1 MLRQAR
7 SAANYGDS
15 LIFPSLFCHIS
26 GNKKPPMWGFC
37 SPVTSPCR
45 AQPRPAPP
53 CPATPGPALI
63 WWKTHRDHGSMNR
76 SPAELSAHAL
86 PGHAPPCQASPGRA
100 APGNDTIDIPI
111 SYYS

>member
-1 MLRQAR
+1 VLCQAR

-37 SPVTSPCR
+37 SPVTSPCL
-45 AQPRPAPP
+45 AKPRQALP
-53 CPATPGPALI
+53 CQARPRQALI

-76 SPAELSAHAL
+76 SPAELSAHAPPRHAL
-86 PGHAPPCQASPGRA
+86 PCLALPSRA